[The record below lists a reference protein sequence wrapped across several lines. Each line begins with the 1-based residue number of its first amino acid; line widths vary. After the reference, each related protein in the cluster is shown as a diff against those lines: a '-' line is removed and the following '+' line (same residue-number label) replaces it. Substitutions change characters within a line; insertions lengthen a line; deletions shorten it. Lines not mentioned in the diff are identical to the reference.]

1 MKLYL
6 PRFRFTELMNK
17 LFSSIL
23 CLQFLISAVAI
34 CFSVYRVIYTK
45 TDSQFAGAII
55 FVFSALIQI
64 FYFCWHGDIAKYK
77 VRNYDLS
84 CSFCRNDISIIF
96 FLSTQSLEIP
106 DMIFNSNWPNLNN
119 DAKKILLIIMARS
132 LTPVEIV
139 SAHIIPLNLESFKG
153 VSIYT

>member
-1 MKLYL
+1 ML
-6 PRFRFTELMNK
+6 RFRFTELVNK

-45 TDSQFAGAII
+45 ADSQFAGAII

-77 VRNYDLS
+77 VRNRRSPFFPSDTVVQVV
-84 CSFCRNDISIIF
+84 IF
-96 FLSTQSLEIP
+96 FFFFFISPQSLEIP
-106 DMIFNSNWPNLNN
+106 DMIFNSNWPNLSN
-119 DAKKILLIIMARS
+119 DAKKILLVMMARS
-132 LTPVEIV
+132 LTPVEVI

-153 VSIYT
+153 VSI